1 MAGNVLRV
9 LGGPLAPIHCA
20 SRSAYQRCRDCR
32 DERACAVRLAMIE
45 VREAI
50 ASVLD
55 CKSLAEM
62 RDGVDKD
69 EQVAEL
75 LAGH

>member
-1 MAGNVLRV
+1 
-9 LGGPLAPIHCA
+9 
-20 SRSAYQRCRDCR
+20 
-32 DERACAVRLAMIE
+32 MIE

-62 RDGVDKD
+62 RDAVDKD